1 MKNLI
6 KIYTTLLAILFSVT
20 AIAQETDVLKNHK
33 ISEFTE
39 LQSQVNT
46 EVIII
51 KSTRNNILIQ
61 GSAEAQN
68 NLLIQEEE
76 GRLAITFQ
84 SETIEDQLTRIV
96 IETTGFNSLISGG
109 TGNYFVLGLDQKNL
123 VLMNPAAKVFVSGT
137 LDDIY
142 LTSVNGH
149 TDLSKLSSENEWVE
163 LSETAS
169 YIESKFS
176 GRNLIAKK
184 SKR

>member
-6 KIYTTLLAILFSVT
+6 KITTVFALIISVNT
-20 AIAQETDVLKNHK
+20 NAQETDVLNNREV
-33 ISEFTE
+33 SEFTE

-61 GSAEAQN
+61 GSEEAQKD
-68 NLLIQEEE
+68 LLIQEQE
-76 GRLAITFQ
+76 GRLAISFQ
-84 SETIEDQLTRIV
+84 SETIENQLTRIV

-109 TGNYFVLGLDQKNL
+109 IGNYFVIGLDQKNF
-123 VLMNPAAKVFVSGT
+123 VLMNPAAKVSLSGT
-137 LDDIY
+137 LDNIY
-142 LTSVNGH
+142 LTSLSGH
-149 TDLSKLSSENEWVE
+149 TDLSKLSTENEWVE

-169 YIESKFS
+169 YVESKFS

-184 SKR
+184 AE